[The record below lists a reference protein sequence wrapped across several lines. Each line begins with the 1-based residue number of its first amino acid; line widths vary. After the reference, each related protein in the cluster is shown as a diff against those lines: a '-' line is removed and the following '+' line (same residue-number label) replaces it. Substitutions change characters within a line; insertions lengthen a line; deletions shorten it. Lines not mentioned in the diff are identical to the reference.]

1 MPDPSVPPDPTL
13 AHATI
18 TDLPTNEVERR
29 RTATDRLNDRLEK
42 IEEALGGED
51 GIRVQ
56 LANISSAFEGH
67 EKADDNR
74 HLAIMERLS
83 EKGDPWLMRGLVF
96 LLLVAFVSVVALA
109 GRLIS
114 VETSTSGL
122 KVTTGGSSPATE
134 SHPAPPVGPE
144 AP

>member
-1 MPDPSVPPDPTL
+1 VHALLTDP
-13 AHATI
+13 
-18 TDLPTNEVERR
+18 PTNEVERR

-42 IEEALGGED
+42 IEEALGGDD

-56 LANISSAFEGH
+56 LAHIGSAFEAH
-67 EKADDNR
+67 EKADEGR
-74 HLAIMERLS
+74 HDAIMNRLADES
-83 EKGDPWLMRGLVF
+83 TKKGDPWLMRGLVF
-96 LLLVAFVSVVALA
+96 LLMVAFVSVVALA

-134 SHPAPPVGPE
+134 SLPAPAPAPPVGPE